1 MKLGIYVGSFNPV
14 HDGHI
19 KVMDYLIDNKIVDKV
34 LVLPTPNYWNKQNLV
49 DINHRVNMLKLFE
62 SENIIIDNLHNN
74 YPYTYLVLRSIK
86 KDYPND
92 SLFLIIGADNLINFD
107 KWKNIDEILENK
119 IIVLNRNNIDMNK
132 YLEKFNKSKFIIIS
146 DFNYIDISS
155 SEIRNGRFDKL
166 DSKVKKYVDDN
177 NLYK

>member
-49 DINHRVNMLKLFE
+49 DINHRVNMLKFFE
-62 SENIIIDNLHNN
+62 SKNIIIDNLHNN

-166 DSKVKKYVDDN
+166 DSKVKKYIDDN